1 GLIRQNLGIERD
13 FKTARPL
20 KLNPW
25 FVNYESNGLGKRLSR
40 KLILFPG
47 VIPKPYRS
55 QVKQFTTESIG
66 ANPARRSMR
75 NASHTSS
82 NDGSET
88 KIYGR
93 PLTDE
98 MKNGSFVETLIL
110 SWTGH
115 LPRDFEAKVVEKCLI
130 GALTNGPGTISA
142 QGAKLSTSAGNTPNT
157 AMIATLACIGDV
169 HGGNGRRAVEYLCR
183 IFKNVNIDDPWN
195 PNHGADLQDLVKN
208 EAEQFSKVRLEA
220 KEADVDY
227 ERIPCL
233 GHPVFR
239 DKPVNYDPR
248 ERVVAEYLE
257 SKGLCNIFLQFYH
270 MLAFRLKEIG
280 IARNVWAVNL
290 DGAIASVVLAVCW
303 KELKDKHI
311 TLRRVCDIAFM
322 LFALGRV
329 AGAGGEFLDHQD
341 YGTPMDMRIP
351 VNEFTSLRR

>member
-1 GLIRQNLGIERD
+1 
-13 FKTARPL
+13 
-20 KLNPW
+20 
-25 FVNYESNGLGKRLSR
+25 
-40 KLILFPG
+40 
-47 VIPKPYRS
+47 
-55 QVKQFTTESIG
+55 
-66 ANPARRSMR
+66 
-75 NASHTSS
+75 
-82 NDGSET
+82 
-88 KIYGR
+88 
-93 PLTDE
+93 
-98 MKNGSFVETLIL
+98 
-110 SWTGH
+110 
-115 LPRDFEAKVVEKCLI
+115 
-130 GALTNGPGTISA
+130 
-142 QGAKLSTSAGNTPNT
+142 
-157 AMIATLACIGDV
+157 MIATLACIGDV

-183 IFKNVNIDDPWN
+183 IFKNINIDDPWD
-195 PNHGADLQDLVKN
+195 PNHGADLQGLVKN
-208 EAEQFSKVRLEA
+208 EAERFSKVRLAA
-220 KEADVDY
+220 KEAGVDY

-248 ERVVAEYLE
+248 EQIVAEYLE

-303 KELKDKHI
+303 KGLKDKHI

-351 VNEFTSLRR
+351 ISEITSLGR

>member
-1 GLIRQNLGIERD
+1 
-13 FKTARPL
+13 
-20 KLNPW
+20 
-25 FVNYESNGLGKRLSR
+25 
-40 KLILFPG
+40 
-47 VIPKPYRS
+47 
-55 QVKQFTTESIG
+55 
-66 ANPARRSMR
+66 MR

-93 PLTDE
+93 SLTDE
-98 MKNGSFVETLIL
+98 MKHGSFVETLIL
-110 SWTGH
+110 SWTGY
-115 LPRDFEAKVVEKCLI
+115 PPKDFEAKAVEQCLI

-169 HGGNGRRAVEYLCR
+169 HGGNGRRAVEYLCQ
-183 IFKNVNIDDPWN
+183 IFKNVEIEDPWKLEKRI
-195 PNHGADLQDLVKN
+195 GLQGIVKE
-208 EAEQFSKVRLEA
+208 EAERFSKVRSAA
-220 KEADVDY
+220 KEAGVDY

-233 GHPVFR
+233 GHPVF
-239 DKPVNYDPR
+239 KNKAVNYDPR
-248 ERVVAEYLE
+248 ERAITEYLE
-257 SKGLCNIFLQFYH
+257 SKELCNVFLQFYH
-270 MLAFRLKEIG
+270 LLAARLKEIG

-303 KELKDKHI
+303 NGLMNKHI

-351 VNEFTSLRR
+351 VSEITALGR